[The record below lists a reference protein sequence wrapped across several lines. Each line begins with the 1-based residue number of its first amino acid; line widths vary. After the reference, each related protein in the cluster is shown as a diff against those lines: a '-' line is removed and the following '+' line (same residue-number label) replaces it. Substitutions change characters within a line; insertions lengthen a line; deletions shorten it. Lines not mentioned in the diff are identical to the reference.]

1 MRNENGGRRRSSVK
15 KLFIMKVTNKPK
27 EKTEDEHGTEMSN
40 WMRARENNEKQRI
53 SWTSKDW
60 SNFIFC
66 CTFFCS
72 LGKICS
78 SNNKNYE
85 IEMHKHR
92 LVLLSFRL
100 KQMGM
105 AYKRTHIKIC
115 FFFV

>member
-66 CTFFCS
+66 YTFF
-72 LGKICS
+72 L
-78 SNNKNYE
+78 
-85 IEMHKHR
+85 
-92 LVLLSFRL
+92 
-100 KQMGM
+100 
-105 AYKRTHIKIC
+105 
-115 FFFV
+115 FVG